1 METKALVQLIL
12 LLPLFGAAINGMM
25 GLFWPEWRSKE
36 KLIGGLALL
45 AVAIPFGATAALF
58 FGFHVDHNLAEGSLP
73 GEVVRYFTWLK
84 AGDLHVDFAYRTD
97 QLSLLMTMIV
107 TGIGSLIHLYSI
119 GYMHGDK
126 GYWRFFPYLNLFIF
140 AMLNLVLAENLVVLF
155 LGWEGVGLCSYL
167 LIGFWYTD
175 LKNSA
180 AANKAFIV
188 NRIGDFAF
196 LLAMFII
203 FKTVTD
209 AQAGPFGLD
218 FATILAPETIALF
231 NGSTGLWVALLLFI
245 GATGK
250 SAQIPLFVW
259 LPDAMAG
266 PTPVSALIHA
276 ATMVT
281 SGLYLL
287 ARMSA
292 FVLEQPIAMAIIA
305 VVGALTAIM
314 AATIAI
320 TQNDIKRVLAYSTV
334 SQLGYMFLAAGVGAY
349 FVAIFH
355 VMTHAFFKACLFL
368 GSGSVIH
375 SMHHVEHEL
384 EHKGIIPSHHGGPDT
399 PLDSEAAQNTLRHN
413 PLPYD
418 GPFDAQDMR
427 TMGGLRKYMPTTA
440 ITFLISTLAIAGIP
454 PLAGFFSKDEILF
467 FAFKSGMSGSA
478 VGMAVWIVGLI
489 TALLTAIYMTRAYLL
504 TFEGKPRWP
513 AAMDVKPHESP
524 WTMTVP
530 LIVLAFFAAIG
541 GFFGLAP
548 VVAELF
554 GTESWI
560 HHWLGAEYDGPVAEA
575 TFSYKPSHAVE
586 WLLLGVGSLIA
597 IGGVSIAW
605 FWFRFG
611 ARGLDADRRLF
622 KMMGWLYTPASRK
635 YGWDE
640 FYNATFVRAVVD
652 GARKVFAPFDKNV
665 VDGAVTGLARSVRGA
680 SGVLRGIQTGGVQ
693 TYAAAVV
700 FGVVVVVALLMFV

>member
-1 METKALVQLIL
+1 METLVRLIL
-12 LLPLFGAAINGMM
+12 LPPLLMAAFNGMM
-25 GLFWPEWRSKE
+25 GLFMPSWRKQE
-36 KLIGGLALL
+36 KLIGTLALI
-45 AVAIPFGATAALF
+45 AVAIPFGVTVMLF
-58 FGFHVDHNLAEGSLP
+58 LGYQHGAPQVVPFFHWM
-73 GEVVRYFTWLK
+73 T
-84 AGDLHVDFAYRTD
+84 AGDLSVAFSYRID
-97 QLSLLMTMIV
+97 ELSLLMTLIV
-107 TGIGSLIHLYSI
+107 TGVGSLIHLYSI
-119 GYMHGDK
+119 GYMHGDS

-140 AMLNLVLAENLVVLF
+140 AMLNLVLAENLIVLF

-196 LLAMFII
+196 LIALFLI

-209 AQAGPFGLD
+209 NIAGPFGFD
-218 FATILAPETIALF
+218 FATLLAPETLALF
-231 NGSTGLWVALLLFI
+231 DGPIGFWIVLLMFI

-287 ARMSA
+287 SRLSEM
-292 FVLEQPIAMAIIA
+292 VLLAPAAMGVIAI
-305 VVGALTAIM
+305 VGAITAIM
-314 AATIAI
+314 AASVAM
-320 TQNDIKRVLAYSTV
+320 TQNDIKKVLAYSTV
-334 SQLGYMFLAAGVGAY
+334 SQLGFMFMAAGVGAF

-399 PLDSEAAQNTLRHN
+399 PLDSEATQNTLRHN

-418 GPFDAQDMR
+418 GHFDAQDMR
-427 TMGGLRKYMPTTA
+427 TMGGLKKYMPATRW
-440 ITFLISTLAIAGIP
+440 TFLISTLAIAGIP

-467 FAFKSGMSGSA
+467 FAFKSGMDGNVLSL
-478 VGMAVWIVGLI
+478 AVWVIGLI
-489 TALLTAIYMTRAYLL
+489 TALMTAVYMTRAYLL
-504 TFEGKPRWP
+504 TFEGTPRWP
-513 AAMDVKPHESP
+513 AAMDVHPHESQ
-524 WTMTVP
+524 WTMTLP
-530 LIVLAFFAAIG
+530 LWILAALAAG
-541 GFFGLAP
+541 AGLLGLAP

-560 HHWLGAEYDGPVAEA
+560 HHWLGAAYGGPVAEA
-575 TFSYKPSHAVE
+575 AFEYKPSHATE
-586 WLLLGVGSLIA
+586 WILLGVGSIIA
-597 IGGVSIAW
+597 AAGVAIAW
-605 FWFRFG
+605 VGFRFG
-611 ARGLDADRRLF
+611 ARGLDADRRFF
-622 KMMGWLYTPASRK
+622 KMMGWLYAPASRK
-635 YGWDE
+635 WGWDE
-640 FYNATFVRAVVD
+640 LYNATFVRAVVD
-652 GARKVFAPFDKNV
+652 GARNVFAPFDKNV
-665 VDGAVTGLARSVRGA
+665 VDGGVNGLGRGVRGFA
-680 SGVLRGIQTGGVQ
+680 SGLRGIQTGGVQ
-693 TYAAAVV
+693 TYALAIVL
-700 FGVVVVVALLMFV
+700 GVVLVVGLVMLG